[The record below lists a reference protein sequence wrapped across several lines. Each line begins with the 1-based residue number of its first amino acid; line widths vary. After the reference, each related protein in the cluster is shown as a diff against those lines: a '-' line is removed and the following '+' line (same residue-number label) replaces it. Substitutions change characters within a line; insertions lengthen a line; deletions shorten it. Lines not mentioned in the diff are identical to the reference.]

1 MIDVKIML
9 TIEKIERRFT
19 EIETVVKEL
28 DQAIEGYLQWMAE
41 SGYAKGTREAY
52 ARGLKQFSVFIKQRK
67 CTFEAIFTQDRLRQ
81 FRQTGKSYHIHAIYG
96 LSRYLFDQKK
106 IPRPLSAKDD
116 LVKLPTIYEDYLAY
130 YQQKESWTDGNRRQN
145 RRVLCALH
153 EYLHKEQI
161 DLKRLVIEHVD
172 AFLAQFFAPFKPST
186 QRAYRSKLRGFLTYL
201 YQERNI
207 IKTDLASFIVAK
219 RHYGLSRPPKFLR
232 PDEIQKLF
240 AGFSLSSDSQIRTY
254 AMMHLAYSL
263 GLRPQEVALITL
275 DDISFSKAELTLTDR
290 KNNRPIVLPIPDA
303 TLKTVATYRIAV
315 RPQSKHNTLFLS
327 LHPPYR
333 PVSPNTIGQHIR
345 KVMKAAGLPSTTYWL
360 RHTYAQNLLES
371 GATVFEVKE
380 MLGHDDIESTQKYLH
395 VHTKLMR
402 EVLFNETL

>member
-1 MIDVKIML
+1 MTDEKMML
-9 TIEKIERRFT
+9 DIEKIERRLT

-28 DQAIEGYLQWMAE
+28 DQAIEDYLQWMTE

-67 CTFEAIFTQDRLRQ
+67 CTFDVIFTEDTLRQ
-81 FRQTGKSYHIHAIYG
+81 FRETGKSYQQPAIYG

-106 IPRPLSAKDD
+106 IPQPLSAKDD
-116 LVKLPTIYEDYLAY
+116 LVKLPTIYEEYLAY
-130 YQQKESWTDGNRRQN
+130 YQQRESWTDRNRRQT
-145 RRVLCALH
+145 RRVLCAFH
-153 EYLHKEQI
+153 DYLQKEQI
-161 DLKRLVIEHVD
+161 DLPRLVIEHVD

-201 YQERNI
+201 YRERNI
-207 IKTDLASFIVAK
+207 IKRDLASFIVAK
-219 RHYGLSRPPKFLR
+219 RHYGLSKPPKFLR
-232 PDEIQKLF
+232 PKEIQKLF
-240 AGFSLSSDSQIRTY
+240 VGFSLSSDSDIRTY

-263 GLRPQEVALITL
+263 GLRPQEVALIRL
-275 DDISFSKAELTLTDR
+275 DDISFSKAELTLTVR
-290 KNNRPIVLPIPDA
+290 KNNRPMVLPIPDA
-303 TLKTVATYRIAV
+303 TLKAVAAYRIAA

-333 PVSPNTIGQHIR
+333 PVNPNTIGQHIR
-345 KVMKAAGLPSTTYWL
+345 KVMKAAGLPSTAYWL

>member
-1 MIDVKIML
+1 MIDAKMML
-9 TIEKIERRFT
+9 TIEKA
-19 EIETVVKEL
+19 VKEL
-28 DQAIEGYLQWMAE
+28 DQAVEGYLQWMVE
-41 SGYAKGTREAY
+41 SGYARSTREAY
-52 ARGLKQFSVFIKQRK
+52 ARGLKRFSVFIKQK
-67 CTFEAIFTQDRLRQ
+67 NCTFEAIFTEDTLRQ
-81 FRQTGKSYHIHAIYG
+81 FRKTTKSYQRHAVYG

-106 IPRPLSAKDD
+106 IPQPLSAKGS
-116 LVKLPTIYEDYLAY
+116 LVNLPTIYEDYLTY
-130 YQQKESWTDGNRRQN
+130 YQQRESWADRNRRQT
-145 RRVLCALH
+145 RRVLCAFH
-153 EYLHKEQI
+153 DYLQKEQI

-201 YQERNI
+201 YLERNI
-207 IKTDLASFIVAK
+207 IKRDLASFIVAK
-219 RHYGLSRPPKFLR
+219 RHYGLSRPPMFLR
-232 PDEIQKLF
+232 PGEIQKLF
-240 AGFSLSSDSQIRTY
+240 AGFNLSSDSEIRTY

-263 GLRPQEVALITL
+263 GLRPKEVALIRL
-275 DDISFSKAELTLTDR
+275 DDISFSRSELTLTDR
-290 KNNRPIVLPIPDA
+290 KNNRPIVLPIPDT
-303 TLKTVATYRIAV
+303 TLKAVAAYRIVV
-315 RPQSKHNTLFLS
+315 RPKSKHNTLFLS

-333 PVSPNTIGQHIR
+333 PVIPNTIGQHIR

>member
-1 MIDVKIML
+1 M
-9 TIEKIERRFT
+9 
-19 EIETVVKEL
+19 IETVVRDL
-28 DQAIEGYLQWMAE
+28 DRAIEGYLQWMAD
-41 SGYAKGTREAY
+41 SGYAKRTRDAY
-52 ARGLKQFSVFIKQRK
+52 ARALKQFGVFIKHRK
-67 CTFEAIFTQDRLRQ
+67 CTFDAIFTEDTHKQ
-81 FRQTGKSYHIHAIYG
+81 FRKTGKSYQRPAVYG

-106 IPRPLSAKDD
+106 ISRPLSARDAV
-116 LVKLPTIYEDYLAY
+116 VKLPTIYEDYLAY
-130 YQQKESWTDGNRRQN
+130 YQQKESWTDGNRRQT

-153 EYLHKEQI
+153 DYLQKEQI
-161 DLKRLVIEHVD
+161 DFKRLGIEHVD
-172 AFLAQFFAPFKPST
+172 AFLAHFFAPFKPST

-201 YQERNI
+201 YRERNI
-207 IKTDLASFIVAK
+207 IKRDLAVFIVAK
-219 RHYGLSRPPKFLR
+219 RHYGLSKPPKFLR
-232 PDEIQKLF
+232 SDEIQKLF
-240 AGFSLSSDSQIRTY
+240 AGFSLSSDSDIRIY

-263 GLRPQEVALITL
+263 GLRPQEVALIRL

-290 KNNRPIVLPIPDA
+290 KNNRPMVLPISDT
-303 TLKTVATYRIAV
+303 TLKAVAAYRIAV
-315 RPQSKHNTLFLS
+315 RPHSKHNTLFLS

-333 PVSPNTIGQHIR
+333 PVNPNTIGQHIR